1 MKPLHRSYKMTDPA
15 LTLKCEDV
23 LDSIDRDIAE
33 FNARGFTP
41 AKRTLFLN
49 TITAFDAMPSDNY
62 LLGLQEIATQTKNET
77 RVLCE
82 TAVNAVLTAVVNV
95 WGIDSA
101 QYHFFTEDKS
111 LSNLTDTELLRFLE
125 DFADA
130 TEDELTA
137 LLDEG
142 IDAATVTNLRA
153 LRVSYNTALKNQRKA
168 IKTRDTGDHARI
180 KKGNELNK
188 LLVTHCNTGKN
199 IWLNID
205 ESKYNDYV
213 IYDTPT
219 GGSGINIVREAE
231 LAGAMPVNIPIAD
244 VIFTSHTRG
253 LIEVTNNAQQ
263 AYAGATPAALY
274 NMGDPLLDLA
284 IGNDDLSPAEFAAA
298 TGLGTTGDFLMVR
311 LVGVGPGHIKITFTN
326 VAE

>member
-1 MKPLHRSYKMTDPA
+1 MTDPA

-23 LDSIDRDIAE
+23 LDSIDRDITE
-33 FNARGFTP
+33 FTARGFTVP
-41 AKRTLFLN
+41 KRTLFLN

-77 RVLCE
+77 RVNCE
-82 TAVNAVLTAVVNV
+82 TAVNAVLTGVVNV
-95 WGIDSA
+95 WGIESA
-101 QYHFFTEDKS
+101 EYHFFTDDKS
-111 LSNLTDTELLRFLE
+111 LSQLSDTELLRFLE
-125 DFADA
+125 DFADS
-130 TEDELTA
+130 TEDKLTDLA
-137 LLDEG
+137 GEG
-142 IDAATVTNLRA
+142 IDAATVTALRDLRA
-153 LRVSYNTALKNQRKA
+153 AYNTALKNQRKA
-168 IKTRDTGDHARI
+168 IKTRDTGDTARI

-219 GGSGINIVREAE
+219 GGSGISIVREAE
-231 LAGAMPVNIPIAD
+231 LVGAMPVNIPIAD
-244 VIFTSHTRG
+244 IITTSHTRV
-253 LIEVTNNAQQ
+253 LIEITNNAQQ
-263 AYAGATPAALY
+263 AYAGTNPAALY

-284 IGNDDLSPAEFAAA
+284 IGNVDFSSAEFAAG
-298 TGLGTTGDFLMVR
+298 TGLGTVGDFLMVR
-311 LVGVGPGHIKITFTN
+311 LVGVGPGHFKITFTN